1 MVSRSSFTYIKK
13 NPKEQKTLNLA
24 HHGARMPNVMNIG
37 EILFFLEGPP
47 GGTGIAI
54 SLPWALQGERLSQ
67 DMEDK
72 ETLLSGQEMNQ
83 NENFPNSLS
92 RL

>member
-1 MVSRSSFTYIKK
+1 
-13 NPKEQKTLNLA
+13 
-24 HHGARMPNVMNIG
+24 MPNVMNIG

-47 GGTGIAI
+47 GVTGIAT

-72 ETLLSGQEMNQ
+72 ETLLNGEEMNQ